1 MRPMRL
7 PLSLFLVAL
16 VAACTA
22 DPGAETASPQQ
33 TAAEAPAAPAA
44 PAAPTDEA
52 GLRAAAASALAD
64 QRLYSPVGDNA
75 VEHYLALR
83 ALVPGDANIETAL
96 VELLPYALIGSE
108 QAIARGDFT
117 EARRLV
123 GLVERAD
130 AELPAL
136 SRLRDS
142 LVSAEAEA
150 AKAALAAEQEAARRV
165 EAEKL
170 AATAEAE
177 AEARQRVAAATPAS
191 TPAPARARP
200 APAAAART
208 PAPAPAVAATPA
220 VPRPSAPAAA
230 TVVPKLVS
238 APQPRYPLMALRRKL
253 EGEVLLEL
261 SIRPDGSVGNAR
273 VVSATPPGLF
283 DDAAVA
289 AATRWRFEQSPAPV
303 TTRQVLRFRLPREGA
318 QPAS

>member
-1 MRPMRL
+1 MRPTRL

-22 DPGAETASPQQ
+22 DPGAETASPRQ

-108 QAIARGDFT
+108 QAIARGDFE

-123 GLVERAD
+123 ALVERAD
-130 AELPAL
+130 AALPAL

-142 LVSAEAEA
+142 LVAAEAEA
-150 AKAALAAEQEAARRV
+150 EKAALAAEEEAARRA
-165 EAEKL
+165 EAERLAAAAAEQARERL
-170 AATAEAE
+170 AATA
-177 AEARQRVAAATPAS
+177 S
-191 TPAPARARP
+191 APP
-200 APAAAART
+200 PAAANPAR
-208 PAPAPAVAATPA
+208 P
-220 VPRPSAPAAA
+220 
-230 TVVPKLVS
+230 
-238 APQPRYPLMALRRKL
+238 
-253 EGEVLLEL
+253 
-261 SIRPDGSVGNAR
+261 
-273 VVSATPPGLF
+273 
-283 DDAAVA
+283 
-289 AATRWRFEQSPAPV
+289 
-303 TTRQVLRFRLPREGA
+303 
-318 QPAS
+318 